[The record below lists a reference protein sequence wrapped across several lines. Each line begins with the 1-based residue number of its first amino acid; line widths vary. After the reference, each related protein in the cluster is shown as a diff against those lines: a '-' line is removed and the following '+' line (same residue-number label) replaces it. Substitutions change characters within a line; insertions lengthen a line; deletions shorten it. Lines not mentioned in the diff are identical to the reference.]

1 MVYRETLKDLL
12 SGIRSAT
19 SRADLHLNSKS
30 DGKESKASNLALGK
44 QIELLEFQPAAE
56 FVKYLE
62 DSIVKLKSKHATYT
76 KLLQETKDRE
86 ERRRKRITK
95 LRELKQE
102 ENLNETRKFELGGYP
117 VLLDPTP
124 EYELK
129 LIEHILF
136 CLQDN
141 LSAFE
146 RTRELVPLALSGEI
160 SKVCIVL
167 SNNVPVGC
175 MVYSEQ
181 IGK

>member
-19 SRADLHLNSKS
+19 SRADLHLNNKS
-30 DGKESKASNLALGK
+30 TGKESKTSNLALGK
-44 QIELLEFQPAAE
+44 HMELLEFQPAAE

-62 DSIVKLKSKHATYT
+62 DNIVKLKNKQERYS
-76 KLLQETKDRE
+76 KLLQETTDKD
-86 ERRRKRITK
+86 ERRRKRIAIVK
-95 LRELKQE
+95 ALKQE
-102 ENLNETRKFELGGYP
+102 ENLSKTQKFEVGGYP
-117 VLLDPTP
+117 VLLNPTP

-129 LIEHILF
+129 LIEHVLF

-146 RTRELVPLALSGEI
+146 RSRELVSLALSGEI

-167 SNNVPVGC
+167 SNDVPVGL
-175 MVYSEQ
+175 SL
-181 IGK
+181 IHI